1 MVPLKV
7 AAHSR
12 VVCLK
17 SSLVPLKTVESVHV
31 DDDDDCDV
39 DDAV

>member
-7 AAHSR
+7 AACSR
-12 VVCLK
+12 VVSLK